1 MSSTKI
7 LITADELLLMP
18 KDGFK
23 YELVEGELNKM
34 SPSGYKHGITI
45 ARLAGRLQV
54 YIEENNLGEVC
65 GAETGFI
72 ISSNPDTVI
81 APDIA
86 FISNQRILQITNP
99 DTYSPIA
106 PELVVEVL
114 SPSDTPKKVTKKIEL
129 WLNFG
134 VNVVILIDPRKKELK
149 VYRSLSE
156 PTPLTEKDTLTLDD
170 ILPGFSYSLANLFR

>member
-7 LITADELLLMP
+7 LITADELFLMP

-34 SPSGYKHGITI
+34 SLAGYQHGVII
-45 ARLAGRLQV
+45 ARFTISLGSH
-54 YIEENNLGEVC
+54 IEEYNLGNLC

-86 FISNQRILQITNP
+86 FISNQRVLQITNP
-99 DTYSPIA
+99 DAYSPIA

-134 VNVVILIDPRKKELK
+134 VSVVILIDPRKKELK

-170 ILPGFSYSLANLFR
+170 ILPGFSYPLANLFR